1 MDDNIQ
7 RFRLLFLGLMV
18 SLLLVMTGGLSAQA
32 QVDALSIAD
41 HSFESGIQLY
51 QARQLPEAQRAF
63 EQALLLNPQTLDAHN
78 NLGSIKAQLGDPRG
92 ALEDFRAELTLD
104 PNHPNAPRIFHN
116 IGNSL
121 LALGQPEEAIIAF
134 EAALNRDPDLIE
146 SHISLASALHQLG
159 HDQQAQI
166 QLERALKLDPENPRA
181 NHDLA
186 VLERV
191 HFPQQALQR
200 LHLALSV
207 RPHWSEAHNSLALT
221 LIQLEQ
227 WDLALSE
234 FRVALLW
241 DPEAKTI
248 QKNLGRLLELLK
260 EDRVVYC

>member
-1 MDDNIQ
+1 MDDSIQ

-18 SLLLVMTGGLSAQA
+18 YLLLVMTGGISAQA
-32 QVDALSIAD
+32 QVDPLSISD
-41 HSFESGIQLY
+41 HYFESGIQLY
-51 QARQLPEAQRAF
+51 QAGQLPKAQRAF
-63 EQALLLNPQTLDAHN
+63 EQALQLNPQILDAHN
-78 NLGSIKAQLGDPRG
+78 NLGSIKAQLGDLRG

-134 EAALNRDPDLIE
+134 EAALRRDPDLIE

-159 HDQQAQI
+159 HDQHAQI
-166 QLERALKLDPENPRA
+166 QLELALKLDPENPRA

-186 VLERV
+186 VLERA
-191 HFPQQALQR
+191 HFPKKALQR

-207 RPHWSEAHNSLALT
+207 RPDWSEAHNSLALT

-248 QKNLGRLLELLK
+248 QKNLGRLLELLQ
-260 EDRVVYC
+260 EERVVYC

>member
-1 MDDNIQ
+1 MNDSIR
-7 RFRLLFLGLMV
+7 RFRSMTLGLMV
-18 SLLLVMTGGLSAQA
+18 SILLLMIGGLSAQA
-32 QVDALSIAD
+32 QSDVLSISD
-41 HSFESGIQLY
+41 HYFESGIRLY
-51 QARQLPEAQRAF
+51 QAGHLPEAQWAF
-63 EQALLLNPQTLDAHN
+63 EQALLLDPQTLDAHN
-78 NLGSIKAQLGDPRG
+78 NLGSIKAQLGDPKG
-92 ALEDFRAELTLD
+92 ALEDFRAELALD
-104 PNHPNAPRIFHN
+104 PNHPNSSRIFHN

-134 EAALNRDPDLIE
+134 EAALKRDPNLIE
-146 SHISLASALHQLG
+146 SHISLAGALHQLG
-159 HDQQAQI
+159 LDHQAQI
-166 QLERALKLDPENPRA
+166 QLELALKLDPENPRA

-186 VLERV
+186 VLERA
-191 HFPQQALQR
+191 HFPQKALQR

-227 WDLALSE
+227 WDLALAE

-260 EDRVVYC
+260 EDRVIYC